1 MKAKEAQMVV
11 PKNEAD
17 VLAQIEE
24 TVKAKYGIKI
34 REMEDGIREMEKE
47 HEYEL
52 LKTSADTKVKGA
64 AMRESL
70 ERLLRVMFLRQTK
83 ERLKP
88 SGLWSRWC
96 EETGV
101 DLKNAD
107 REIDKLGDF
116 RDELLLNF
124 GSHVG
129 YEINK
134 IKYLTSGDMGGD
146 SRNSGV
152 VVEKGQV
159 YLNGDL
165 ISLTPE
171 DVQLVVEKLQENTRR
186 IEEKAAEEKAALE
199 KEQTETKK
207 ALKKAERE
215 LKKIK
220 GEAEKK
226 GVTPE
231 EIALIEDMDGVRK
244 DFDAIMERV
253 NSAQNQAGSGEIT
266 DRMIAAVTATLEYMR
281 VQLSAVIKIR
291 N

>member
-1 MKAKEAQMVV
+1 MKGKNAQMVV
-11 PKNEAD
+11 PKTEAD
-17 VLAQIEE
+17 TLAQIEE
-24 TVKAKYGIKI
+24 SLKGKYELKLQQMG
-34 REMEDGIREMEKE
+34 KE

-70 ERLLRVMFLRQTK
+70 ERLLRVMFLRETK
-83 ERLKP
+83 ARLKP

-116 RDELLLNF
+116 RDELLLSF

-134 IKYLTSGDMGGD
+134 IKYLTSGDIGGD

-152 VVEKGQV
+152 VVENGQV
-159 YLNGDL
+159 YLNGEQV
-165 ISLTPE
+165 SLTPE
-171 DVQLVVEKLQENTRR
+171 DVQLVIEGLQESARR
-186 IEEKAAEEKAALE
+186 IEEKAAKEKADLE
-199 KEQTETKK
+199 KEQAETKK

-220 GEAEKK
+220 GDAAKA
-226 GVTPE
+226 GLTPE
-231 EIALIEDMDGVRK
+231 ESALLDDMDGVRE
-244 DFDAIMERV
+244 DFDSLLERI
-253 NSAQNQAGSGEIT
+253 NCRADGGEIT
-266 DRMIAAVTATLEYMR
+266 PRMIAAVTATLEYMR
-281 VQLSAVIKIR
+281 VQLATAIKVK

>member
-1 MKAKEAQMVV
+1 MKTKEAIA
-11 PKNEAD
+11 PKAED
-17 VLAQIEE
+17 RAQIE
-24 TVKAKYGIKI
+24 TIKGQY
-34 REMEDGIREMEKE
+34 ELKLQQMEKE

-70 ERLLRVMFLRQTK
+70 ERLLRVMFLRETK
-83 ERLKP
+83 ARLKP

-116 RDELLLNF
+116 RDELLLSF

-146 SRNSGV
+146 SRISGV
-152 VVEKGQV
+152 TVESGQV
-159 YLNGDL
+159 YLNGEQV
-165 ISLTPE
+165 SLTPD
-171 DVQLVVEKLQENTRR
+171 DVQLVIERLQENAKR
-186 IEEKAAEEKAALE
+186 IEEKAVEEKAALE
-199 KEQTETKK
+199 KEQAETKK

-231 EIALIEDMDGVRK
+231 EIALLEDMDGVRK

-253 NSAQNQAGSGEIT
+253 HGAQNHAGSGEIT
-266 DRMIAAVTATLEYMR
+266 DRMIAAVTATLEYMMA
-281 VQLSAVIKIR
+281 QLSAVIKVR